1 MNICVDCAMAHANA
15 DFSGMDNETE
25 VRVKSGMERTGHLAV
40 DSLDITDF
48 SWSQCDGCGSA
59 FGGARFGAV
68 SL

>member
-25 VRVKSGMERTGHLAV
+25 VRVKSCMERTGHLAV

-59 FGGARFGAV
+59 LGGARFGAV

>member
-48 SWSQCDGCGSA
+48 SWSQCDACGSA
-59 FGGARFGAV
+59 LGGARFGAV

>member
-15 DFSGMDNETE
+15 DFSDMDNETE
-25 VRVKSGMERTGHLAV
+25 VCVKSGMERTGHLAV

-59 FGGARFGAV
+59 LGGARFGAV

>member
-59 FGGARFGAV
+59 LCGARFGAV